1 MSLLEFFQKGQFS
14 SIVKYWDDNQLQ
26 IATDPESAYIV
37 AAAHFRLG
45 NFETACS
52 ICEKIEGIFAQNANF
67 LSMYAAILR
76 RLSLFERAEIK
87 FKEALEI
94 DENAADVRNNYSN
107 LLIDQG
113 RLAEAQQILDTL
125 VKQNPDYLDAQ
136 NNLERVKELLIENK
150 SLEENSNN
158 VQKEASNI
166 FNDPLDEAFALEEVR
181 KAGSIVGSLSAAVE
195 DLIPDPS
202 KSQLEQA
209 DLEMF
214 KLAENQIKA
223 KQFKGA
229 LELLNKIRDRKK
241 SHSSLYKAASDAS
254 IAQEKYQLA
263 EIFALNA
270 YINGDHSIANFLNL
284 GSLSAMRKDQEMARF
299 WLQQAKKIDENNELY
314 KQSLSLLFPNG
325 VAREIDHPF

>member
-1 MSLLEFFQKGQFS
+1 MPQF
-14 SIVKYWDDNQLQ
+14 
-26 IATDPESAYIV
+26 
-37 AAAHFRLG
+37 
-45 NFETACS
+45 
-52 ICEKIEGIFAQNANF
+52 
-67 LSMYAAILR
+67 LR

-113 RLAEAQQILDTL
+113 RLAEAKTILDAL
-125 VKQNPDYLDAQ
+125 VKQNPDYLDAH
-136 NNLERVKELLIENK
+136 NNLERVKELLVESK
-150 SLEENSNN
+150 SSDKNDKNTP
-158 VQKEASNI
+158 KESTNI
-166 FNDPLDEAFALEEVR
+166 FNDPLDEAFSLEEVK
-181 KAGSIVGSLSAAVE
+181 KAGSIVGPLSAAVE
-195 DLIPDPS
+195 DLIPDPNKS
-202 KSQLEQA
+202 KLEQA

-241 SHSSLYKAASDAS
+241 SHSSLYKAASDAY
-254 IAQEKYQLA
+254 IGQEKYQLG

-284 GSLSAMRKDQEMARF
+284 SSLSAMRKDQEMARF

-314 KQSLSLLFPNG
+314 KQSISLLFPDG
-325 VAREIDHPF
+325 EAREVDRPF